1 MKYKYIKPIHRY
13 NSDSKRKVTTNESG
27 YLYLMCPECL
37 YMQKIY
43 KQRCTYMELHHS
55 IKDLNYNETISGEC
69 PRCKE
74 SVIFQEIDF
83 NIARAVD
90 ILNEKGYFTAFS
102 CEGHIGNDLDGG
114 RFFAAPYIYF
124 LSDKVLKAMEE
135 HPLPNTWKYETYGKS
150 IIMRSKI
157 SNYSDSMSLEEITKK
172 WNQKKEMEDLMEWV
186 DNLDPVYSSEEEYNA
201 TKHFFISNSDQIV
214 CENAFYSNN
223 TLGVNL

>member
-1 MKYKYIKPIHRY
+1 MKYKYVKPIHRY

-90 ILNEKGYFTAFS
+90 ILNEKGYFTVFS
-102 CEGHIGNDLDGG
+102 CEGHVGNELDGEN
-114 RFFAAPYIYF
+114 FFRLHISISYQIE
-124 LSDKVLKAMEE
+124 LWCRLLISTHCQIHGNLKLMV
-135 HPLPNTWKYETYGKS
+135 
-150 IIMRSKI
+150 
-157 SNYSDSMSLEEITKK
+157 
-172 WNQKKEMEDLMEWV
+172 NQ
-186 DNLDPVYSSEEEYNA
+186 
-201 TKHFFISNSDQIV
+201 
-214 CENAFYSNN
+214 
-223 TLGVNL
+223 